1 MTSIQ
6 PRALMTVDELA
17 ALLRLQPET
26 VRQMARDK
34 RIPGCK
40 IGHVWRFDS
49 AEINSW
55 LSAESTSV
63 QLPSVQTEPTSDAD
77 RVSEQQVLDL
87 YKTESVENGTAFKD
101 PAFTE
106 NRRQMIH
113 RWVPWIAGFSSQF
126 VRDCFDRYCPDHGM
140 PGSITVLD
148 PFSGVGTTLVE
159 AMRMGYQAVGFEI
172 NPYAALV
179 TRAKIECCETSP
191 ADLKD
196 CAQQF
201 ADHMLMVKREGI
213 PAPDGIRPAQFR
225 SRIPFYSVA
234 VEKQVLHALDFIR
247 RIDDPA
253 IRDLFLVAFG
263 SVMVKFSNYSYEP
276 SLGSRPGSGKPLIED
291 ADVAAVITAK
301 LYEIITDM
309 RALQAEPGVRAAS
322 EKARVFSDSIFRW
335 DMYLDEESVDL
346 IVTSPPYLNN
356 YHYIRNTRPHLFWLE
371 LVHDTSQLKLIEV
384 ESFGKFWQT
393 VRDAP
398 PMNLT
403 FQMPE
408 LQEILDRLREIN
420 VGKRTYGGGGWA
432 NYAATYFNDTY
443 RFCKAIKRLLRPGGK
458 AVIVIGN
465 SILQGLEIKTDQFL
479 AHIGESCGLRCEAIH
494 TLRKKRV
501 GNSII
506 KSEAR
511 NGSETKSNAQLYEVA
526 VVLEKPI

>member
-1 MTSIQ
+1 MGIEQ
-6 PRALMTVDELA
+6 RKLMTVDELA
-17 ALLRLQPET
+17 EMLRLQPET

-49 AEINSW
+49 LEISSW
-55 LSAESTSV
+55 LSAESTSSKV
-63 QLPSVQTEPTSDAD
+63 QDTTTQVSASAD
-77 RVSEQQVLDL
+77 RVSDQQALEL
-87 YKTESVENGTAFKD
+87 YREGTIENGTAFRD

-106 NRRQMIH
+106 NRQQRIH

-159 AMRMGYQAVGFEI
+159 AIRMGYQSVGFEI

-179 TRAKIECCETSP
+179 TRAKVECCETSP
-191 ADLKD
+191 EDLRDWADR
-196 CAQQF
+196 F
-201 ADHMLMVKREGI
+201 ANHMLRVKREGI
-213 PAPDGIRPAQFR
+213 PAPDGVRPPQFR
-225 SRIPFYSVA
+225 SRIPFYSPA

-247 RIDDPA
+247 RIDDVA

-263 SVMVKFSNYSYEP
+263 SVMVRFSNYSYEP
-276 SLGSRPGSGKPLIED
+276 SLASRPGSGKPLIDD
-291 ADVAAVITAK
+291 ADVASVIAGK
-301 LYEIITDM
+301 LYEITSDM
-309 RALQAEPGVRAAS
+309 RALQAEPGVRQAA
-322 EKARVFSDSIFRW
+322 ARAQVYMDSIFRW
-335 DMYLDEESVDL
+335 DLYLDEGSIDL
-346 IVTSPPYLNN
+346 VVTSPPYLNN

-371 LVHDTSQLKLIEV
+371 LVHDTNQLKQIEV

-403 FQMPE
+403 FPMPE
-408 LQEILDRLREIN
+408 LQAILDRLRETN
-420 VGKRTYGGGGWA
+420 VGKGTYGGGGWA
-432 NYAATYFNDTY
+432 NYAVTYFNDTY
-443 RFCKAIKRLLRPGGK
+443 RFCKALRKLLRPGGR

-465 SILQGLEIKTDQFL
+465 SILQGLEIKTDKFL
-479 AHIGESCGLRCEAIH
+479 GEIGERCGLRCEAIH

-506 KSEAR
+506 SSEAR
-511 NGSETKSNAQLYEVA
+511 NAPDAKSNARLYEVA
-526 VVLEKPI
+526 VILEKAI